1 MIDLHVHLLPAVDD
15 GPPDGQTSLEL
26 AQALV
31 AIGVRHAVVT
41 PHIADWTRTAL
52 PTAKAVAT
60 RTAALRA
67 NLNSAGIP
75 LTIEPGGECYLTP
88 EVPARLAQG
97 LLPTWGR
104 LPCLLVELPV
114 GQPTP
119 FAMQALTHLT
129 ELGVRVVLAHPERYD
144 LAHSHPEAIGELARR
159 GVILQVTAR
168 AFLPG
173 GRSRHA
179 RTARLLLERG
189 LVHLVAGDVHSVSDV
204 EGVRGGLAHL
214 QSLIG
219 DTALEILCERN
230 PAALL
235 AGDPL
240 TPAPALA
247 CRRRLPFWSHSAR

>member
-15 GPPDGQTSLEL
+15 GPPDGQTSLAL

-31 AIGVRHAVVT
+31 AIGVHHAVVT
-41 PHIADWTRTAL
+41 PHIADWTRKVL
-52 PTAKAVAT
+52 PSAKAVAE
-60 RTAALRA
+60 RTETLRA
-67 NLNSAGIP
+67 NLRIAGIP

-88 EVPARLAQG
+88 DLPDRLARG

-119 FAMQALTHLT
+119 FAVQALTHLT
-129 ELGVRVVLAHPERYD
+129 ELNIRVVLAHPERYD
-144 LAHSHPEAIGELARR
+144 LARTHPEAMHELAAR

-173 GRSRHA
+173 DRSRHA
-179 RTARLLLERG
+179 RTARQLLERG
-189 LVHLVAGDVHSVSDV
+189 LVHLVAGDTHGAADV
-204 EGVRGGLAHL
+204 EGLRGGLAHL
-214 QSLIG
+214 QNLVG
-219 DTALEILCERN
+219 EAVLEILRERN

-235 AGDPL
+235 AGEPL
-240 TPAPALA
+240 APVPMHA
-247 CRRRLPFWSHSAR
+247 RRRLPFWSHAIR